1 MNRTKNSQSGFSL
14 LEVVVVMAIMTVVLS
29 FAVFATTNV
38 MPHYTADSALNVVM
52 GTFRTA
58 KQTSIAQRRDVQV
71 WIDQGFSG
79 PEQAQHINYQV
90 IAIAGD
96 QPQPMVSVA
105 LPHGAQ
111 LVLEPGV
118 PDTPMGFGNASAV
131 LIGNVD
137 GGPPIMMF
145 RPSGA
150 FTDAN
155 YALLN
160 GTLFIGVPGQAST
173 ARAVAIMGGVAS
185 VVRFSWSGSEWV
197 R

>member
-14 LEVVVVMAIMTVVLS
+14 LEVVVVMAVMTVVLS

-38 MPHYTADSALNVVM
+38 MPNYTADSALNVVM

-71 WIDQGFSG
+71 WIDQAFSG

-105 LPHGAQ
+105 LPRGAQ

-118 PDTPMGFGNASAV
+118 PDTPMGFGNPSAV